1 MKATMKTHA
10 NFKNIAAFIL
20 LIALAITADAQILGK
35 SQDILQQVAD
45 GLKAL
50 GVVIITIALMWA
62 GYKIAY
68 RSAQLTE
75 VAMPLAGGIIIGS
88 ASIIA
93 GLVAA

>member
-1 MKATMKTHA
+1 MKAQL
-10 NFKNIAAFIL
+10 NFKNIMTFVL
-20 LIALAITADAQILGK
+20 FMALMASADAQILGK
-35 SQDILQQVAD
+35 SQTILQEVAD

-62 GYKIAY
+62 GYKIAF

-88 ASIIA
+88 AALIA
-93 GLVAA
+93 GIVAA

>member
-1 MKATMKTHA
+1 MKTNA
-10 NFKNIAAFIL
+10 YFKSIFTFGL
-20 LIALAITADAQILGK
+20 LIALAISADAQILGK

-62 GYKIAY
+62 GYKIAF

-88 ASIIA
+88 AALIA
-93 GLVAA
+93 GIVAA

>member
-1 MKATMKTHA
+1 MKT
-10 NFKNIAAFIL
+10 NVYFKNIFTFGL
-20 LIALAITADAQILGK
+20 LIALAISADAQILGK

-62 GYKIAY
+62 GYKIAF

-88 ASIIA
+88 AALIA
-93 GLVAA
+93 GIVAA